1 MMMDFRAPYAI
12 VVGEPGVSFQ
22 QNSQWFRKDGSPVG
36 EIAVQAVAVDMPDA
50 TPEPSDGR
58 LRADGWTDDDLRRPE
73 NKALKAQIEVY
84 GGEWTTRKAAME
96 FLKGLA

>member
-36 EIAVQAVAVDMPDA
+36 EIAVHAVDMPDA

-58 LRADGWTDDDLRRPE
+58 LRANGWTDDDLRRPE
-73 NKALKAQIEVY
+73 NKALKAQLDVY
-84 GGEWTTRKAAME
+84 GEPWTTRRAAME
-96 FLKGLA
+96 FLQKGRA